1 MAYTSKNEHAVSEVV
16 SVILLIAVT
25 VILAAIIAAFVFS
38 FIGGLQKGN
47 IAAATIS
54 RVNGSYVSVTFAG
67 GQGTGS
73 VTVIN
78 WTINGAAP
86 ATYINGT
93 SVTPGMQ
100 DHPSNN
106 GILNIGSVALLAASS
121 PGKDRVIGVSVYS
134 DGSKQVILDTTI

>member
-1 MAYTSKNEHAVSEVV
+1 MAIHKKNEHAVSEVV

-25 VILAAIIAAFVFS
+25 VILAALIAAFVFS

-67 GQGTGS
+67 GQVTGS
-73 VTVIN
+73 VAMIN
-78 WTINGAAP
+78 WTVNGAAP
-86 ATYINGT
+86 TTYIGGT
-93 SVTPGMQ
+93 SVTAGMQ

-106 GILNIGSVALLAASS
+106 GILNIGSVALIAAPN
-121 PGKDRVIGVSVYS
+121 PGKDHIVGAAAYS
-134 DGSKQVILDTTI
+134 DGAIQIILDTTI